1 MARRESPPD
10 APPPGDPA
18 ATETDHAGVTG
29 EVTPATAPSLPTR
42 IGDIAVGDV
51 IDGWTVQAINS
62 STDVLVAQGAERR
75 TLTVQDLERAKAAT
89 P

>member
-1 MARRESPPD
+1 
-10 APPPGDPA
+10 
-18 ATETDHAGVTG
+18 VTG